1 VYWATDVQQKDAKR
15 AELFY
20 AQKEQLGRVLLDMT
34 HAKSTLELL
43 NTKLGEA
50 QRKTEQV
57 SKAKSIFLSNM
68 SHELRTPLNVI
79 IGYTST
85 LLDMPGMYH
94 NTPLPDPYRTDIQ
107 LVKDNGY
114 YLLGLI
120 NDILDLSKIEAGKLE
135 LHRTPVDLPEMF
147 KGIIAT
153 SIGLV

>member
-1 VYWATDVQQKDAKR
+1 PAFNVSLIPMLFCVVLTGVTYMDASNIMDIVYWATDIQQKDAQR

-20 AQKEQLGRVLLDMT
+20 AQKEQLGRALLDVT
-34 HAKSTLELL
+34 HANSSLELM
-43 NTKLGEA
+43 NTRLGEA

-57 SKAKSIFLSNM
+57 SRAKSIFLSNM

-85 LLDMPGMYH
+85 MLDMPSMYN
-94 NTPLPDPYRTDIQ
+94 NTPLPAFYRADVQ

-120 NDILDLSKIEAGKLE
+120 NDILD
-135 LHRTPVDLPEMF
+135 
-147 KGIIAT
+147 
-153 SIGLV
+153 